1 MKKSD
6 ILTAIEGKK
15 GACLWVEW
23 TRPVA
28 LRAAYKGMPLTKSTR
43 MLCRLAVDYDN
54 KEETI
59 RGRENGSLPAVNA
72 GLKGFIW
79 NVAPTILES
88 VKTGKLYLR
97 LEAAVFKNAK
107 TTVEF
112 KIDGQVVE
120 KADYA
125 HAMLGKETKKGERSA
140 TFNVACDAITRIHNE
155 TCEPIAEDEAEGEAE
170 AV

>member
-6 ILTAIEGKK
+6 ILTAIKGKK
-15 GACLWVEW
+15 GACVWVEW
-23 TRPVA
+23 TRPVY
-28 LRAAYKGMPLTKSTR
+28 LRAAYKGLPLTKSTR
-43 MLCRLAVDYDN
+43 MLCRLAVDYD
-54 KEETI
+54 KKQDTI
-59 RGRENGSLPAVNA
+59 RGREDGSLPAVNA

-79 NVAPTILES
+79 NEAPTILES

-97 LEAAVFKNAK
+97 LEAAVFKNAR

-112 KIDGQVVE
+112 KLDGQVVE

-125 HAMLGKETKKGERSA
+125 HAMLGKETTKRERSA
-140 TFNVACDAITRIHNE
+140 TFNVSCEQITRVHAE
-155 TCEPIAEDEAEGEAE
+155 TCELIAEDEAEGEAE

>member
-43 MLCRLAVDYDN
+43 MLCRLAVDYDK

-79 NVAPTILES
+79 KSSHQWSGNFWAKNVWKMTLEPW
-88 VKTGKLYLR
+88 
-97 LEAAVFKNAK
+97 
-107 TTVEF
+107 
-112 KIDGQVVE
+112 
-120 KADYA
+120 ADRGWPQGSTMTA
-125 HAMLGKETKKGERSA
+125 
-140 TFNVACDAITRIHNE
+140 
-155 TCEPIAEDEAEGEAE
+155 AE
-170 AV
+170 AGCSP